1 MENAMDNMFAGF
13 LPSCRMTLSPS
24 TKNVT
29 IRIMG
34 SAATHSRAR
43 MHSMMR
49 IHVKTMWD
57 DSHTPYP
64 ASTKSMAMPRQAI
77 IQKKE
82 TPLHSDLGSRTI
94 IPAKK
99 QNDTTNK
106 IIAICH
112 IPNCPS
118 SGLAGLSVSRQP
130 HYTICHL
137 IKPYNPV
144 TF

>member
-1 MENAMDNMFAGF
+1 
-13 LPSCRMTLSPS
+13 
-24 TKNVT
+24 
-29 IRIMG
+29 
-34 SAATHSRAR
+34 
-43 MHSMMR
+43 
-49 IHVKTMWD
+49 MWD
-57 DSHTPYP
+57 DNHAPYL

-112 IPNCPS
+112 IPNCP
-118 SGLAGLSVSRQP
+118 LLWFCW
-130 HYTICHL
+130 TICFPTALLYHMSSHKTLQSGDIL
-137 IKPYNPV
+137 I
-144 TF
+144 TIL